1 MGNPELVSLSTELRK
16 HYPLVLSIEQME
28 AIGETTSML
37 AATTHLQ
44 GVPPHNKIL
53 WLVLLYVVL
62 QSYVALSDPLLSTE
76 TWFQMTYAFAL
87 GAFILIRFTWTIF
100 NSFIALGRDLLELN
114 YSVAEQTGR
123 NVEFHSLLRHD
134 LVARLILRWVL
145 WLPDEMKAALK
156 AETESRSNIDVEL
169 RHV

>member
-44 GVPPHNKIL
+44 GVPPLNKIL
-53 WLVLLYVVL
+53 WVLLYAVL
-62 QSYVALSDPLLSTE
+62 QSYVALSNPLLSTE
-76 TWFQMTYAFAL
+76 SWFQMMYAFAL
-87 GAFILIRFTWTIF
+87 GAFILIPFTWTIF

-114 YSVAEQTGR
+114 YSVAEQTGQ

-145 WLPDEMKAALK
+145 WLPDEMKVALK
-156 AETESRSNIDVEL
+156 AETKSRSNIDVEL